1 MRAYS
6 CRDMHPLSGSVS
18 WLALLAA
25 TTLGAGEF
33 DQILAHV
40 SGGLTGD
47 QSFRLVVQT
56 YARSAVDAAGRLSPR
71 VRPLGSMQ
79 RAVTADELSRGVS
92 VSVVQVRQGAD
103 SPVIVAWVEPGEPTL
118 ELDAL
123 TARPRAEALVGVSS
137 VEAGQRAHVVVRRT

>member
-1 MRAYS
+1 M
-6 CRDMHPLSGSVS
+6 
-18 WLALLAA
+18 
-25 TTLGAGEF
+25 
-33 DQILAHV
+33 
-40 SGGLTGD
+40 
-47 QSFRLVVQT
+47 
-56 YARSAVDAAGRLSPR
+56 
-71 VRPLGSMQ
+71 
-79 RAVTADELSRGVS
+79 S